1 MISRLRSTR
10 RSFVPRGLTSRP
22 LLIAVIGVVL
32 FVLSL
37 LGGVVTES
45 FLKVV
50 PNLDVQ
56 ALVGIIFG
64 GIPLFFV
71 GFYFTMGLLW
81 ELNASAESESAD
93 SVNWLPIS
101 PSEYVLASSLSTEYT
116 YSPGLMIGLGFALP
130 IAIFTNNL
138 LAYPVLVFL
147 AIVASMT
154 GSIGIEVLRSGLA
167 RVSSSFNRVG
177 GRPIIVL
184 RILAIML
191 ILVLTQL
198 LFNGFIISNVIG
210 ALVSG
215 ASSLVFVPIFWP
227 TLAVTKAL
235 ESDVVASGSF
245 VILSLALFGGLTG
258 LAVYMKKRFWVLP
271 STSIRLSGK
280 GAITGPSRLGIL
292 GLNQLY
298 VALLRRELRSATRRK
313 EIIRLIALP
322 LILPVMIGFPFFLTP
337 ASRPSGA
344 GSPPA
349 VSAILGAPFLLGV
362 GLGALVLAMTAM
374 GQEGRTLWNL
384 GALPITAGK
393 IVQAKLLFTS
403 LISSIGLIIAAIVSS
418 ILFSL
423 SIFSSAILLV
433 IGVVVILAEASLGI
447 AIGSRFPDFSEGPR
461 PRFVTVTGSI
471 LGTVLGMI
479 TLGLM
484 IAPVAIAIILA
495 SFNGTP
501 ALVSIAIAASGA
513 VGLTVAFVGYRLSIG
528 PVEKILAD
536 VPT

>member
-22 LLIAVIGVVL
+22 LLIAVIGAIL

-37 LGGVVTES
+37 LAGVAAVS
-45 FLKVV
+45 FLKVI
-50 PNLDVQ
+50 PNLDPQ
-56 ALVGIIFG
+56 AFVAIVLG

-101 PSEYVLASSLSTEYT
+101 PSEYVLASSLSTAYT
-116 YSPGLMIGLGFALP
+116 YSPAMMIGLGFALP
-130 IAIFTNNL
+130 IALFANNL
-138 LAYPVLVFL
+138 LAYPLVVAL

-154 GSIGIEVLRSGLA
+154 GSVGIEVLRSGLA
-167 RVSSSFNRVG
+167 RASTSFNRVG
-177 GRPIIVL
+177 GRPVIVL
-184 RILAIML
+184 RILGIML
-191 ILVLTQL
+191 ILILTQL
-198 LFNGFIISNVIG
+198 LFNGFVISNVIG
-210 ALVSG
+210 SLVSG
-215 ASSLVFVPIFWP
+215 ASSVSFVPIFWP
-227 TLAVTKAL
+227 TLAVTKAMQ
-235 ESDVVASGSF
+235 SDPIASGFF
-245 VILSLALFGGLTG
+245 VTLSLAFFGGLTG

-271 STSIRLSGK
+271 STSIHLSGK
-280 GAITGPSRLGIL
+280 GAITGPSRLGFL
-292 GLNQLY
+292 GLNQLS

-313 EIIRLIALP
+313 EVIRLIALP

-337 ASRPSGA
+337 APRPSGA
-344 GSPPA
+344 SSPPA

-362 GLGALVLAMTAM
+362 GLGALVLAMTSL
-374 GQEGRTLWNL
+374 GQEGRSLWNL

-393 IVQAKLLFTS
+393 IVRAKLLFTS
-403 LISSIGLIIAAIVSS
+403 LITSIGLVLAAIVSS

-423 SIFSSAILLV
+423 SIYSSAILFV
-433 IGVVVILAEASLGI
+433 IGIVVILAEASLGI

-471 LGTVLGMI
+471 LGTVLGLI

-484 IAPVAIAIILA
+484 VAPVAIAIILA
-495 SFNGTP
+495 SSNGTP

-513 VGLTVAFVGYRLSIG
+513 VGLTVAFVGYKLSIG

>member
-22 LLIAVIGVVL
+22 LLIAVIGVIL
-32 FVLSL
+32 FVVSL
-37 LGGVVTES
+37 LGGVATES
-45 FLKVV
+45 FLKVI

-56 ALVGIIFG
+56 SLVAIIFG

-101 PSEYVLASSLSTEYT
+101 PSEYVFASSLSTEYT
-116 YSPGLMIGLGFALP
+116 YSPGLMIGLGFSLP

-138 LAYPVLVFL
+138 PAYSVLVFL
-147 AIVASMT
+147 AIIASMT
-154 GSIGIEVLRSGLA
+154 GSVGIEVLRSALA
-167 RVSSSFNRVG
+167 RASSSFNRVG
-177 GRPIIVL
+177 GRPVIVL
-184 RILAIML
+184 RIVAIML

-210 ALVSG
+210 SLVSG
-215 ASSLVFVPIFWP
+215 ASSLSFVPIFWP

-235 ESDVVASGSF
+235 ESDVVASGLF
-245 VILSLALFGGLTG
+245 VILSLALFGGLSG
-258 LAVYMKKRFWVLP
+258 LAVFMKKRFWVLP
-271 STSIRLSGK
+271 STSIHLSGK
-280 GAITGPSRLGIL
+280 GAITGPSRLGFL
-292 GLNQLY
+292 GMSQLS

-313 EIIRLIALP
+313 EVIRLIVLP

-344 GSPPA
+344 SSPPA

-362 GLGALVLAMTAM
+362 GLGALVLAMTSM

-384 GALPITAGK
+384 GALPLSAGR
-393 IVQAKLLFTS
+393 IVRAKLLFTS
-403 LISSIGLIIAAIVSS
+403 LITSIGLIAAAIVSS
-418 ILFSL
+418 LLFSL
-423 SIFSSAILLV
+423 SIYSSVLLLI
-433 IGVVVILAEASLGI
+433 IGFIVILAEASLGI

-471 LGTVLGMI
+471 IGTVLGFI

-484 IAPVAIAIILA
+484 VAPVVVAIVLA
-495 SFNGTP
+495 SFGGSQ
-501 ALVSIAIAASGA
+501 AFVSVAIAASGA
-513 VGLTVAFVGYRLSIG
+513 VGLAVAFVGYRLSIG
-528 PVEKILAD
+528 PVEKILSD
-536 VPT
+536 VST

>member
-22 LLIAVIGVVL
+22 LLIAVIGAIL

-37 LGGVVTES
+37 LGGVATES
-45 FLKVV
+45 FLKVI
-50 PNLDVQ
+50 PNLDIQ
-56 ALVGIIFG
+56 ALVAIIFG

-93 SVNWLPIS
+93 TINWLPIS

-116 YSPGLMIGLGFALP
+116 YSPGLMIGLGFSLP

-138 LAYPVLVFL
+138 PTYPVLVVI

-177 GRPIIVL
+177 GRPVIIL

-198 LFNGFIISNVIG
+198 LLNGFIISNVIG
-210 ALVSG
+210 SLVAG
-215 ASSLVFVPIFWP
+215 ASSLSFVPIFWP

-235 ESDVVASGSF
+235 ESDVLGSGLF
-245 VILSLALFGGLTG
+245 ATLSLALFGGLTG
-258 LAVYMKKRFWVLP
+258 LAVYMKNRFWVLP
-271 STSIRLSGK
+271 STSIHLSGK
-280 GAITGPSRLGIL
+280 ASITGPSRLGFL
-292 GLNQLY
+292 GMNQLS
-298 VALLRRELRSATRRK
+298 VAMLRRELRSATRRK
-313 EIIRLIALP
+313 EVIRLIALP

-344 GSPPA
+344 SSTPA
-349 VSAILGAPFLLGV
+349 VAAILGAPFLLGV
-362 GLGALVLAMTAM
+362 GLGALVLAMTSI
-374 GQEGRTLWNL
+374 GQEGKTLWNL
-384 GALPITAGK
+384 GALPITAGR
-393 IVQAKLLFTS
+393 IVRAKLLFTS
-403 LISSIGLIIAAIVSS
+403 LITSIGLILAAIVSS

-423 SIFSSAILLV
+423 SIYSSALLLA
-433 IGVVVILAEASLGI
+433 IGIVVILAEASIGI

-461 PRFVTVTGSI
+461 PRFVTITGSI
-471 LGTVLGMI
+471 LGTVLGFI
-479 TLGLM
+479 ILGLM
-484 IAPVAIAIILA
+484 VAPVIVAIVLA
-495 SFNGTP
+495 SFGGTQAFVP
-501 ALVSIAIAASGA
+501 LAIAAAGA
-513 VGLTVAFVGYRLSIG
+513 VGLTVAFVGYKLSIG